1 MSGDRIETICIVN
14 TQVPFAR
21 GGAEMLVDSL
31 ARELRRRGFM
41 VDTVALPFHWPDRV
55 DLLKNALAWRLVD
68 LTAAGGRRIDRV
80 IATRFPSYAVKH
92 PNKVVWLVHQLRQ
105 VYDLLGTTYSDFAPE
120 RRRDAK
126 TIEAI
131 RAIDRRTLAEARA
144 VYTISANVADRLRRG
159 NDLAAEVLYPPPPQ
173 DGAFRAGPFGDYVF
187 AAGRLDRLKRFDLL
201 IRALAATETPVRCR
215 IAGTGPEEAA
225 LRELA
230 ARLGVAD
237 RVELLGWVE
246 DAALVDLY
254 AGSLAVFYAPFD
266 EDYGYVTIEAFKAGK
281 PVVTTADAGGVLE
294 FVESERT
301 GFVCPPDAPRELG
314 ARIDL
319 LFRDRARASALGAA
333 GAERVAAISWDRVIA
348 ALTA

>member
-1 MSGDRIETICIVN
+1 VIETICIVN

-21 GGAEMLVDSL
+21 GGAERLVDSL
-31 ARELRRRGFM
+31 ARELRGRGFT

-55 DLLKNALAWRLVD
+55 DLLKSALAWRLID
-68 LTAAGGRRIDRV
+68 LTAAGGRKVDRV

-105 VYDLLGTTYSDFAPE
+105 VYDLLGSRYSDFAAE
-120 RRRDAK
+120 RPRDRRAM
-126 TIEAI
+126 EMV

-159 NDLAAEVLYPPPPQ
+159 SDLAAEVLYPPPPA
-173 DGAFRAGPFGDYVF
+173 DGAFHPGEFGDYVF
-187 AAGRLDRLKRFDLL
+187 AIGRLDRLKRFDLL
-201 IRALAATETPVRCR
+201 IRAVAAAEAPVRCR
-215 IAGTGPEEAA
+215 IAGTGPEEGA
-225 LRELA
+225 LRDLA

-246 DAALVDLY
+246 DAAAADLY

-266 EDYGYVTIEAFKAGK
+266 EDYGYVTIEAFRAGK
-281 PVVTTADAGGVLE
+281 PVVTAADAGGVLE
-294 FVESERT
+294 FVEDGVT
-301 GFVCPPDAPRELG
+301 GFVCPPDAPRDMG
-314 ARIDL
+314 ARLDL
-319 LFRDRARASALGAA
+319 LFRDRERARALGAA
-333 GAERVAAISWDRVIA
+333 GAERVAGIGWDRVIA